1 MKNKKSYSKN
11 DYKSIAYQINNGKNK
26 SHQNINQDI
35 KEEKA
40 VNKNRKA
47 TNQDKEFDKSA
58 FVMVPINHPKIN
70 EIIKLL
76 NENEVYQQTNEK
88 EEYQQEFGNSFDNK
102 ADSNLENHFKLII
115 TLNDI
120 LTNINKNKIII
131 PENSIITPLAKDYIK
146 QKKIEVIYTK
156 N

>member
-1 MKNKKSYSKN
+1 MSTKRIQSKN
-11 DYKSIAYQINNGKNK
+11 DYKSIAHQINNGKNK
-26 SHQNINQDI
+26 T
-35 KEEKA
+35 
-40 VNKNRKA
+40 NKNA
-47 TNQDKEFDKSA
+47 NQYIKNENMVNGNNAKSNEDKFDKSA

-76 NENEVYQQTNEK
+76 NEVENHKESFNYKENTN
-88 EEYQQEFGNSFDNK
+88 NDTRSNLDNK
-102 ADSNLENHFKLII
+102 KSENNFKLII

-120 LTNINKNKIII
+120 ITNINNNKMTI

>member
-1 MKNKKSYSKN
+1 MKNKKSHSKN

-26 SHQNINQDI
+26 SQININKNI
-35 KEEKA
+35 KEENPI
-40 VNKNRKA
+40 NKNGKA
-47 TNQDKEFDKSA
+47 TNIDKKFDKSA

-76 NENEVYQQTNEK
+76 NESEEYKKINEK
-88 EEYQQEFGNSFDNK
+88 EEYQQKFENSFESK
-102 ADSNLENHFKLII
+102 VDSNSENNFKLII

-146 QKKIEVIYTK
+146 QKKIEAIYTK

>member
-76 NENEVYQQTNEK
+76 NENEVYQQINEK

>member
-26 SHQNINQDI
+26 SHQNIHQDI
-35 KEEKA
+35 KKEKI
-40 VNKNRKA
+40 VNKNRKEIK
-47 TNQDKEFDKSA
+47 QDNEFDKSA